1 MIVTNTVYNLYKLS
15 CHSTSLCSIIHGD
28 TDLTNCYTN
37 TLFTRHKTNRSVPK
51 ITEPYRARNRAGVRL
66 HYIKNNRAESIIE
79 DVIEHVGISISALQ
93 LARASSMATSR
104 LRKVSR
110 SAVTMY
116 AFVYRTPAVGVEA
129 TPGRVRRCSFNAEQD
144 NMLCLSYF
152 LSQLLLATLKA
163 PRREWVRLRYV
174 VHSVSAHC
182 GHTVFVRFRYWIE
195 TASRTVLTVLARHG

>member
-1 MIVTNTVYNLYKLS
+1 
-15 CHSTSLCSIIHGD
+15 
-28 TDLTNCYTN
+28 
-37 TLFTRHKTNRSVPK
+37 
-51 ITEPYRARNRAGVRL
+51 
-66 HYIKNNRAESIIE
+66 
-79 DVIEHVGISISALQ
+79 
-93 LARASSMATSR
+93 MATSH

-116 AFVYRTPAVGVEA
+116 AFIYRTPAVGIEA
-129 TPGRVRRCSFNAEQD
+129 RQHAV
-144 NMLCLSYF
+144 LVIL

-195 TASRTVLTVLARHG
+195 TASRTVLTVLARYG